1 MLIQI
6 NITIPPEGSAGPFDL
21 YSDANGYTTPFETQ
35 VPAAS
40 LIAGYIVELPMG
52 ATIIRVCSVGTC
64 ENCID
69 IPTNCPTTTTTSTSS
84 TTTTTSTSSTT
95 TTTTTAAPPYK
106 FGYELITNTPSDIG
120 TVNLVIE
127 VDSVEVVNQTISV
140 GNDYQSGTLNLTAGQ
155 VVTATMTNV
164 KTGTFNFGNKIIQ
177 DGFLYQP
184 QDYCT
189 PCVDQLVT
197 PFFSPYTMGSADTT
211 FVFQGDINPPTT
223 TTTSTS
229 STTTTTS
236 TSSSTTTTTTTA
248 APLDCALNGGTAVV
262 NPPVTTTTTT
272 TSALSQGIITS
283 LSTPIDGC
291 SLGTPDQIVWFSN
304 TSGSFGSEVPTPG
317 SSVVYTNASGTT
329 QFNGDD
335 NYYKMRVGTGPFV
348 GAEVSLSGVV
358 GSPVSLCL

>member
-21 YSDANGYTTPFETQ
+21 YSDANGYTVPFETQ

-40 LIAGYIVELPMG
+40 LIAGYIVELPVG

-140 GNDYQSGTLNLTAGQ
+140 GNDYQSGTLNLIAGQ

-164 KTGTFNFGNKIIQ
+164 KTGTFNFGNKIVQ
-177 DGFLYQP
+177 DGLLYQP
-184 QDYCT
+184 TDYCT

-197 PFFSPYTMGSADTT
+197 PFFSPYTMGSANTT
-211 FVFQGDINPPTT
+211 FVFQGDVNPP
-223 TTTSTS
+223 
-229 STTTTTS
+229 TTTTTS

-248 APLDCALNGGTAVV
+248 TPLDCALNGGTAVV
-262 NPPVTTTTTT
+262 NPTTTTTSTT

-283 LSTPIDGC
+283 LSDPIDGC
-291 SLGTPDQIVWFSN
+291 NLGTPDQIVWFSN
-304 TSGSFGSEVPTPG
+304 TSGSSGSEVPTAG

-358 GSPVSLCL
+358 GSPVSLCF